1 MISWILRKLE
11 RRWIVRH
18 DHPDERKLRAW
29 YKKYN
34 NIEIGKYTY
43 GLWGAE
49 IAPKTKIGAF
59 CSIAPNVKSAP
70 IIGDDVWIGTNVV
83 ILPGVHIGQG
93 AIIGAGAVVTK
104 DVPPYACMGGVPARL
119 LKYRFPKETIEKLL
133 KINWSQKDD
142 EWIKNNIELFY
153 DVDKFISEIKNKD

>member
-1 MISWILRKLE
+1 MFLHILFYIIK
-11 RRWIVRH
+11 
-18 DHPDERKLRAW
+18 
-29 YKKYN
+29 
-34 NIEIGKYTY
+34 IEVLFKEDIQ
-43 GLWGAE
+43 
-49 IAPKTKIGAF
+49 IPQ
-59 CSIAPNVKSAP
+59 KSAP

-104 DVPPYACMGGVPARL
+104 DVPPYACVGGVPAKL

-142 EWIKNNIELFY
+142 E
-153 DVDKFISEIKNKD
+153 